1 MEGERNLA
9 PERGP
14 NLWDR
19 EEYRVPPSSESRWR
33 VGIGGAAVAA
43 AGAALAAVGG
53 VMVYRSLRHRARA
66 AAPPHEDAF
75 GGSDTV
81 AEQSSESFPAS
92 DAPSWT
98 PVRAVQP
105 RRTHDRTE

>member
-19 EEYRVPPSSESRWR
+19 EEYRVRSSSPSSWR
-33 VGIGGAAVAA
+33 EGLSGAAVAA
-43 AGAALAAVGG
+43 AGAALAGVGG
-53 VMVYRSLRHRARA
+53 VMVYRSLRRRSRIA
-66 AAPPHEDAF
+66 ASKSYSEVTDRT
-75 GGSDTV
+75 DTV
-81 AEQSSESFPAS
+81 AEQSSDSFPAS

-105 RRTHDRTE
+105 RGRNE